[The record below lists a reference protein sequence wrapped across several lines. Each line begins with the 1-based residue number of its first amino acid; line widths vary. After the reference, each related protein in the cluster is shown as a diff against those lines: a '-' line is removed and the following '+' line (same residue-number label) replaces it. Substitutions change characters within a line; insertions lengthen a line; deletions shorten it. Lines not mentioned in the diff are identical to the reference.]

1 VIYRTKEQEEIVK
14 KELILLDME
23 DVIKITGWCKKVVYN
38 MFAHDKDFPA
48 IKKGKKYLVE
58 LNALKKY
65 FSERRTE

>member
-1 VIYRTKEQEEIVK
+1 MTKEQEEIVT

-23 DVIKITGWCKKVVYN
+23 DVIKRTKWCKKVVYN
-38 MFAHDKDFPA
+38 MFAHDKEFPA

-65 FSERRTE
+65 FGERRAD